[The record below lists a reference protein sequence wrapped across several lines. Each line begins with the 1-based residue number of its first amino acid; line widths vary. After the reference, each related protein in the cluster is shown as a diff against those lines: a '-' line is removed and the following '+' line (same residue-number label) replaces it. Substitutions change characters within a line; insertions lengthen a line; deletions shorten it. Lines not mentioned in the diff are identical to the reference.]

1 MATGAVWYT
10 PRTRPVGR
18 SGPGTG
24 RMAKA
29 LLALVGKDLRILMRD
44 RLALLLLFLAPVVV
58 ISAAGFS
65 LSTLYR
71 DTRYLLPVSDLDG
84 GEAAKK
90 LLDALRDSPEV
101 DVVLVGTD
109 EARDLVANTPRA
121 GAALVIPEG
130 FTDGLR
136 SAEPV
141 ELQLWVDPVKYL
153 EVLKIRAAVERAR
166 ALLIIARVTAR
177 IAVVQVLTYAGDVD
191 FETVSSD
198 SVALA
203 ERLAKKTV
211 NLEEVSVFGGS
222 TDYNTFDQNV
232 PGFSV
237 TFLLLGMLF
246 GVGLG
251 LLDEREWGT
260 LYRLG
265 SSPVPPAALLIG
277 KMLSRFLMGMAQMV
291 LLFLF
296 GRWAFGI
303 SFGPSL
309 PALGLVIVGIT
320 FSSAAFGLLAA
331 SIAPSRD
338 AVLPMG
344 TIAVVAMAA
353 IGGCWWPITIEPLWL
368 QKFAHVFPT
377 AWAMGAFN
385 DLMLR
390 QRELVEILPAV
401 GALVGF
407 GLVYLVVGS
416 RLYRSGEAV

>member
-1 MATGAVWYT
+1 MVN
-10 PRTRPVGR
+10 
-18 SGPGTG
+18 
-24 RMAKA
+24 A
-29 LLALVGKDLRILMRD
+29 LIALVGKDLRILLRD
-44 RLALLLLFLAPVVV
+44 RLALLLLLLAPVVV

-65 LSTLYR
+65 LSTLYTN
-71 DTRYLLPVSDLDG
+71 TRYLLPVSNLDG
-84 GEAAKK
+84 GEAAAT
-90 LLDALRDSPEV
+90 LLDALRESPDVE
-101 DVVLVGTD
+101 VVLVSTE
-109 EARDLVANTPRA
+109 EARRLVAETPRA

-130 FTDGLR
+130 FTKGLR

-141 ELQLWVDPVKYL
+141 VLQLLVDPVKYL
-153 EVLKIRAAVERAR
+153 EVLKIRAAVERTR
-166 ALLIIARVTAR
+166 ALLITARVAAR
-177 IAVVQVLTYAGDVD
+177 IAVVQVLTYAGDAD
-191 FETVSSD
+191 FEDVSSD

-211 NLEEVSVFGGS
+211 DLDEASVFGGS
-222 TDYNTFDQNV
+222 TEYNTFDQNV

-265 SSPVPPAALLIG
+265 ASPLPPAALLVG
-277 KMLSRFLMGMAQMV
+277 KMLSRFLMGVAQMT

-303 SFGPSL
+303 SFGPSFL
-309 PALGLVIVGIT
+309 ALGLVIVGIT

-331 SIAPSRD
+331 SVAPSRD

-353 IGGCWWPITIEPLWL
+353 IGGCWWPITIEPVWL
-368 QKFAHVFPT
+368 QNVAHVFPT

-390 QRELVEILPAV
+390 QRDLADVLPAV
-401 GALVGF
+401 AVLLGF
-407 GLVYLVVGS
+407 GVVYLVVGS
-416 RLYRSGEAV
+416 HLYHSHEAT